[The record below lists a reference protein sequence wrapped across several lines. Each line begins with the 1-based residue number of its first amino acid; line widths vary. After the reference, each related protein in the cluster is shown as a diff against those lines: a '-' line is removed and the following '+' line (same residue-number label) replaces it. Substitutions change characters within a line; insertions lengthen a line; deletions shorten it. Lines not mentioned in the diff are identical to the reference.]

1 MAIDLTGFRADTV
14 ALLTLWG
21 ETVTPRRL
29 TIDYSTIPP
38 TETWN
43 DAATISMEIQPISGS
58 MFRGDPGL
66 IAGADHWGITIYE
79 AGGLI
84 DDRIIRTGYAPA
96 DTNYYLVTR
105 VDDLEDHLEVW
116 MKYVAGAV

>member
-1 MAIDLTGFRADTV
+1 MAIDLTGFRADTS
-14 ALLTLWG
+14 ALLVLWG
-21 ETVTPRRL
+21 ETVTLRRFS
-29 TIDYSTIPP
+29 IDYNTIPP
-38 TETWN
+38 TETPT
-43 DAATISMEIQPISGS
+43 DITTISMEIQPISGR

-66 IAGADHWGITIYE
+66 IAGADHWGITAYD
-79 AGGLI
+79 AGVLV
-84 DDRIIRTGYAPA
+84 DDRIIRAG

>member
-1 MAIDLTGFRADTV
+1 MALDLTQHRADTSRI
-14 ALLTLWG
+14 LTQHG

-29 TIDYSTIPP
+29 TIDDSTVPP
-38 TETWN
+38 TETWP
-43 DAATISMEIQPISGS
+43 DAATITMEIQPISGS

-66 IAGADHWGITIYE
+66 IAGASHWGIAAYN
-79 AGGLI
+79 AGTLLN
-84 DDRIIRTGYAPA
+84 DRIIRAG
-96 DTNYYLVTR
+96 DTNYYLVVR